1 MTKGV
6 EGLRVWQE
14 ARKLAGQIYQLTKC
28 FPDEEKYNFT
38 SHLRRAG
45 VSVMSNIAEGQGRYS
60 RKDFV
65 RFLYLARGSLYEV
78 QSLVILA
85 NDLGYLDKVNKDALL
100 LGTDTVGP
108 MLNALI
114 AAQQEAYEVREEGW
128 QLDPSFY
135 EEQGTR
141 N

>member
-6 EGLRVWQE
+6 EGLRVWHE
-14 ARKLAGQIYQLTKC
+14 ARRLAGQIYLITKC
-28 FPDEEKYNFT
+28 FPEDEKYNLT
-38 SHLRRAG
+38 AQMRRAG

-65 RFLYLARGSLYEV
+65 RFLYFARGSLYEV

-85 NDLGYLDKVNKDALL
+85 NDLGYLDKGHKDALL

-135 EEQGTR
+135 EELGTP
-141 N
+141 